1 LHEYAIKL
9 YEHATIFFVEQDG
22 KIAAMVAGYTDNVEN
37 DMAYISLLATRE
49 EYRGQGYAK
58 RLVNEFL
65 ECAKN
70 KNLSATHLYA
80 VETNERAVQ
89 LYYKLGFEKYM
100 PEMEPRKDDLH
111 LIFRVKKDK
120 KI

>member
-1 LHEYAIKL
+1 
-9 YEHATIFFVEQDG
+9 
-22 KIAAMVAGYTDNVEN
+22 
-37 DMAYISLLATRE
+37 MAYISLLATRE